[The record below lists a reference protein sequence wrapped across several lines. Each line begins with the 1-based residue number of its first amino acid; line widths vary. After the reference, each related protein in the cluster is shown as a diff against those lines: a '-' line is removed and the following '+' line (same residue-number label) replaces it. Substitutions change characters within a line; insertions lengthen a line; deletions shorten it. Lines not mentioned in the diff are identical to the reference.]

1 MNAVLDTAAGTS
13 ATATLSTSIREQLI
27 DAIRMKESPWADV
40 KKFGKLAFKGQAAV
54 AAKRLL
60 SSLDDLSMVTVRV
73 GELEGFAPA
82 LGVRKGKEWL
92 AAAIE
97 AGAHTQPP
105 ARAHVTRLLSTKG
118 TVTF

>member
-1 MNAVLDTAAGTS
+1 
-13 ATATLSTSIREQLI
+13 
-27 DAIRMKESPWADV
+27 
-40 KKFGKLAFKGQAAV
+40 
-54 AAKRLL
+54 
-60 SSLDDLSMVTVRV
+60 MVTVRV